1 MMPSVQATLDQFLAA
16 FARLDLDAMLSHF
29 DDEATAF
36 FPVEHQRLRLNGK
49 AAIRD
54 AFAQVLA
61 RVRASGASGLRLDA
75 EDVQL
80 QNFGAMAVVTLHL
93 SGEHLSRRTFVLRQ
107 SENRWLIV
115 HFHGS
120 NAR

>member
-1 MMPSVQATLDQFLAA
+1 MMPSVQATLAQFLTA
-16 FARLDLDAMLSHF
+16 FAQLQLDAMLSHF
-29 DDEATAF
+29 AEEATAF

-61 RVRASGASGLRLDA
+61 RVRATGASGLRLDA
-75 EDVQL
+75 ADVHVQD
-80 QNFGAMAVVTLHL
+80 FGALAVVTLHL
-93 SGEHLSRRTFVLRQ
+93 PGEHLSRRTFVLQR
-107 SENRWLIV
+107 SAGRWLIV